1 MLLPN
6 TAKYKSSNQG
16 AKVYNF
22 RDETTRFNDMI
33 VLSTNQYTKVLVPAS
48 SYNMQDDDRL
58 LIPFTSGDKIGFV
71 DKEGTIVVKPQFTM
85 YYGECYDENDI
96 IEVSIDDLYGF
107 PRCGGKVATYKRPM
121 YGLINYKGETIFEP
135 SFYCLIPAI
144 GNKKLYTVR
153 NQHFEYAVL
162 SIDGTV
168 VVPYGKY
175 RWIDGFDNGLA
186 RVIGNKWGLIDE
198 NGDEVLHAEYDNIWT
213 FYGKKRVSTKVVK
226 ENVAQDVVFSE
237 ILGVNRVQEND
248 NYSDN
253 YYADDYG
260 ASYGEYAGSYA
271 QDVEGYSDDVI
282 DDAFDGD
289 PDAYWNID

>member
-1 MLLPN
+1 MEKKELL
-6 TAKYKSSNQG
+6 S
-16 AKVYNF
+16 V
-22 RDETTRFNDMI
+22 
-33 VLSTNQYTKVLVPAS
+33 NQYTKVLVPAS

-96 IEVSIDDLYGF
+96 IKVSIDNLYGF
-107 PRCGGKVATYKRPM
+107 PRSGGKVATYKRPM

-135 SFYCLIPAI
+135 SFYSLLPAI
-144 GNKKLYTVR
+144 GNKKLFTVQ
-153 NQHFEYAVL
+153 NNHFEYAVL
-162 SIDGTV
+162 NIDGTE
-168 VVPYGKY
+168 VVPFGKY
-175 RWIDGFDNGLA
+175 SWIDGFDNGLA
-186 RVIGNKWGLIDE
+186 RVRIGNVTNGQRQNGSKWGLIDE
-198 NGDEVLHAEYDNIWT
+198 NGNEVLPLEYNDIWT

-226 ENVAQDVVFSE
+226 DNIAQDIVFSE
-237 ILGVNRVQEND
+237 ILGVNRVQEKG

-260 ASYGEYAGSYA
+260 TSYGEYAGTYA